1 MTDQTTVSPT
11 ELYSRIASA
20 FVSDPGL
27 EPLLLADFAGT
38 VTQRFGVVLPKP
50 GALTRTAVGFRL
62 TYDGQHYDLGD
73 PRTAAKGELND
84 AELELVS
91 AGGDDGCP
99 TKDSG
104 SSPQRSLD
112 GNLPKI
118 PMPPL

>member
-1 MTDQTTVSPT
+1 MTDQATLSPS

-20 FVSDPGL
+20 FVLDPSL
-27 EPLLLADFAGT
+27 EPALLANFAGT

-50 GALTRTAVGFRL
+50 GALARTANGFRL

-91 AGGDDGCP
+91 AGDGVECP
-99 TKDSG
+99 QG
-104 SSPQRSLD
+104 
-112 GNLPKI
+112 LPRAD
-118 PMPPL
+118 PRVPLV